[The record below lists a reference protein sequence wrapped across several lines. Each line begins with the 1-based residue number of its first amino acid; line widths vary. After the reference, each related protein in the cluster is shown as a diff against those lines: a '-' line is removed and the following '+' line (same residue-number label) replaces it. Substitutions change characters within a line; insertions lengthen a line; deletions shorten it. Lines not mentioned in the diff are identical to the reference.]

1 MRIVSGKTGSNLI
14 EMLMEVPH
22 CSRILCFFVP
32 IHEFKPKVLQEPRF
46 MGEGSEGSG
55 LQSTII

>member
-22 CSRILCFFVP
+22 CSILCFFVP
-32 IHEFKPKVLQEPRF
+32 IRKFKPKVLQEPRF
-46 MGEGSEGSG
+46 MGECSERSG